1 MNLLPK
7 WGVGVLSALLIMAA
21 SAAVAQPFP
30 SRPIKVIVPFAAGG
44 ATDVIARFMADR
56 MSKEL
61 GQPVVVENRAGANG
75 AIGSEAVA
83 RSEADG
89 YTLLAVTAGTHA
101 INKSLYKDLKYD
113 PVSDFTHV
121 GFFGTS
127 PNVVVVNPA
136 LPVQNIRELIDY
148 AKKNPGKISFGSAG
162 SGSTLHLAGELF
174 KSMAALDI
182 VHVPYK
188 GGSAA
193 QVDLMSG
200 NIQLMFDSLSTA
212 IPLIKS
218 GKVRALAVTG
228 EARTP
233 ALPDLPTVS
242 EAGLNG
248 YVATAW
254 FGFVGPAKMPVDV
267 VRRLNETINSILRT
281 EDARKQFATFGADPA
296 PKSPEQFRAHV
307 GVEVDKWARVVE
319 ASGAKA
325 N

>member
-1 MNLLPK
+1 MNSLAR
-7 WGVGVLSALLIMAA
+7 WSASVFAALLVMTAPA
-21 SAAVAQPFP
+21 VVAQSYP
-30 SRPIKVIVPFAAGG
+30 SRLIKVIVPFAAGG

-56 MSKEL
+56 LSKEL

-75 AIGSEAVA
+75 AIGSEVVA
-83 RSEADG
+83 RADPDG

-113 PVSDFTHV
+113 PVTDFTHV
-121 GFFGTS
+121 GFFATS
-127 PNVVVVNPA
+127 PNVVIVNPT

-148 AKKNPGKISFGSAG
+148 AKNNPGRISFGSAG

-174 KSMAALDI
+174 KSMAAIDI

-193 QVDLMSG
+193 QVDLLSG
-200 NIQLMFDSLSTA
+200 NTQLMFDSLSTA
-212 IPLIKS
+212 IPHIKS

-228 EARTP
+228 EGRIA
-233 ALPDLPTVS
+233 ALPDVPTVS

-254 FGFVGPAKMPVDV
+254 FGLVGPAKMPADV
-267 VRRLNETINSILRT
+267 TTRLNEAINKILRT
-281 EDARKQFATFGADPA
+281 EDARKQFDIFGADPS
-296 PKSPEQFRAHV
+296 PRTPEQFRAHV
-307 GVEVDKWARVVE
+307 VAEVDKWAKVVE